1 MVARAPLLSPYGL
14 AEKAESERE
23 RKRESKN
30 DGGVAKRE
38 REKKFR
44 REIRAAILTAFY
56 CLCWKLSLSL
66 SLVHARRHQGSARRF
81 ARWLLADRRFPRIR
95 KDAETS
101 LPRQGI
107 PTCALLDK
115 LINEVIS
122 NLINIPRYNIGSA
135 QALMPRA
142 KATNVNYKVL
152 IFMKQYTRDITVKL
166 TSRDCLYK
174 CK

>member
-1 MVARAPLLSPYGL
+1 
-14 AEKAESERE
+14 
-23 RKRESKN
+23 
-30 DGGVAKRE
+30 VAKRG
-38 REKKFR
+38 RKKSR
-44 REIRAAILTAFY
+44 REIRAASEETRAAILTAF
-56 CLCWKLSLSL
+56 CLSWKLSLSL
-66 SLVHARRHQGSARRF
+66 SLSLSRSFSLSRTR
-81 ARWLLADRRFPRIR
+81 
-95 KDAETS
+95 AETLGIRVQIRALAS
-101 LPRQGI
+101 RASASFSQIDDFPEYVKTRKRLPRQGI
-107 PTCALLDK
+107 PTSAFLDK

-122 NLINIPRYNIGSA
+122 NLINIPGYNIGSA